1 MDTKSGRI
9 SLLWKDGVV
18 CPMRESGAAAASLG
32 LDRCIE
38 LRSSRLSDHLTYDTP
53 TLEYRAGVI
62 RDVSANPEAIKILR
76 RIAPIMSDMTDLRRY
91 GSEAEGAD
99 EYLYSI
105 TEVELYVSLMD
116 ILKNEFLPLEDKFSS
131 EGMKALCAVAKEL
144 SSSDG
149 YREINESLQK
159 LSERSREI
167 GSVTIGLNL
176 DRRLFPESAGLIS
189 VNTEKFS
196 SGQKIEKLVRLDF
209 KNDEHTFISPLAAK
223 RGFFST
229 SDDEALRESVM
240 RSLDSVFKSSLKAW
254 RQIVRAYVLEKT
266 DFLLSLL
273 PEIEFLT
280 ASAEFIAKLEKRG
293 VKLTY
298 PVLHK
303 GGKILCARSLVNPVT
318 ALATDAEMVANDIE
332 FDENGTIYILTGP
345 NRGGKS
351 VFTTAV
357 GDAVIMAQLGLP
369 VAAESFELSVCDN
382 VFCHF
387 PDGDDTI
394 ERGRL
399 GSECERLQ
407 KIVNAF
413 SGDSLV
419 LLDESLS
426 STGSEE
432 ASAIAEEFL
441 AGLAAVGCRAIF
453 STHLHSL
460 AKSVPEINERTAAYG
475 GVKADTLAALIS
487 DGERSF
493 KIERRSPEGKSYAS
507 DVASQYGL
515 SLSEILDA
523 ARGKEKS
530 DD

>member
-1 MDTKSGRI
+1 MGTENGRI
-9 SLLWKDGVV
+9 SLLWKNGAVR
-18 CPMRESGAAAASLG
+18 PMRESDAACASLG
-32 LDRCIE
+32 LDSLID
-38 LRSSRLSDHLTYDTP
+38 LRSSRLSDHLTSDVP
-53 TLEYRAGVI
+53 TLEYRAAVI
-62 RDVSANPEAIKILR
+62 RDAVSNPEAVKILR
-76 RIAPIMSDMTDLRRY
+76 RIAPVMADMTDLRRL

-105 TEVELYVSLMD
+105 TEVELYVSLID
-116 ILKNEFLPLEDKFSS
+116 ILTKEFLPMEEKFSS
-131 EGMKALCAVAKEL
+131 EGMKTLCAVAREL

-149 YREINESLQK
+149 YREINERLRE

-167 GSVTIGLNL
+167 ASVTIGLNL

-209 KNDEHTFISPLAAK
+209 KNDEHTFISPLASK
-223 RGFFST
+223 RGFFSS

-240 RSLDSVFKSSLKAW
+240 RSLDAVFKSSLKAW
-254 RQIVRAYVLEKT
+254 RQIVRTYVLEKT

-280 ASAEFIAKLEKRG
+280 AASDFIWQLTERG

-303 GGKILCARSLVNPVT
+303 EGKILSARGLVNPVT
-318 ALATDAEMVANDIE
+318 ALATASEMVPNDIT
-332 FDENGTIYILTGP
+332 FDENGTIYVLTGP

-351 VFTTAV
+351 VFTTSL

-369 VAAESFELSVCDN
+369 VAAEYFELSVCDN

-407 KIVNAF
+407 NIVKAV
-413 SGDSLV
+413 SADSLV

-441 AGLAAVGCRAIF
+441 AGLAAIGCRAVF
-453 STHLHSL
+453 STHLHTL
-460 AKSVPEINERTAAYG
+460 ARSISEINERSAAYG
-475 GVKADTLAALIS
+475 GVRTDTLVAAIS
-487 DGERSF
+487 GSERSF
-493 KIERRSPEGKSYAS
+493 RIERRSPEGKSYAA
-507 DVASQYGL
+507 DVASRYGL

-523 ARGKEKS
+523 ARGKEKR
-530 DD
+530 DE

>member
-9 SLLWKDGVV
+9 SLLWKDGVRR
-18 CPMRESGAAAASLG
+18 PMKESAAATESLG
-32 LDRCIE
+32 LDRLFE
-38 LRSSRLSDHLTYDTP
+38 MRSSRLSDHLTSDVG
-53 TLEYRAGVI
+53 TLEYRAAVI
-62 RDVSANPEAIKILR
+62 RDAVANPEAVKILR
-76 RIAPIMSDMTDLRRY
+76 RIAPVMADMTDLRRL

-105 TEVELYVSLMD
+105 TEVELYVSLID
-116 ILKNEFLPLEDKFSS
+116 TLTKEFLPMEESFSS
-131 EGMKALCAVAKEL
+131 EGMKALCAVAREL
-144 SSSDG
+144 SSTEG
-149 YREINESLQK
+149 YGEINARLRE

-167 GSVTIGLNL
+167 ASVTIGLNL

-189 VNTEKFS
+189 VNTEKFT

-209 KNDEHTFISPLAAK
+209 KNDEHTFISPLASK
-223 RGFFST
+223 RGFFSS

-240 RSLDSVFKSSLKAW
+240 RSLDTVFKSSLKSW

-280 ASAEFIAKLEKRG
+280 AAADFIKRLSERG
-293 VKLTY
+293 VTLTY
-298 PVLHK
+298 PVLHAD
-303 GGKILCARSLVNPVT
+303 GKILSARGLVNPVT
-318 ALATDAEMVANDIE
+318 ALATDAAMVPNDVT
-332 FDENGTIYILTGP
+332 FDENGTIYVLTGP

-351 VFTTAV
+351 VFTTSV
-357 GDAVIMAQLGLP
+357 GDAVIMAELGLP

-407 KIVNAF
+407 TIVKSM

-441 AGLAAVGCRAIF
+441 SGLAAVGCRAVF
-453 STHLHSL
+453 STHLHTL
-460 AKSVPEINERTAAYG
+460 AKSVSEINERSAAYG
-475 GVKADTLAALIS
+475 GVKADTLVAAIS

-493 KIERRSPEGKSYAS
+493 KIERRRPEGKSYAS
-507 DVASQYGL
+507 DVASRYGL
-515 SLSEILDA
+515 SLSEIVDA
-523 ARGKEKS
+523 SRGKGKGDE
-530 DD
+530 